1 MLTIFSTPKPF
12 KGHVGVIQRNA
23 LKSWTLLH
31 PDCEVILLG
40 DESGTAEAA
49 RDFGIRHVPQ
59 VECNESG
66 TPYLNS
72 IFGQAQ
78 NLARYRLVCYVNCDI
93 MLMSDFWLAVQRV
106 SSWRERFLMIGRRW
120 NVDVM
125 EPWRFQSPDW
135 EHHLRTHV
143 FIRGKLLTQHAIDYF
158 VFPREMYS
166 EIPPF
171 VIGRFWW
178 DHWLVWRA
186 RSISVPVVDATPSV
200 MAVHQNHD
208 YSYHPQ
214 GFLGALH
221 GREAQ
226 VNREFAGN
234 GRHLFTIDDATHR
247 FTRRGI
253 ERNRFFWMAPWRRKL
268 VRLANATWYPALEAT
283 KPLRYALGLRRWRA

>member
-12 KGHVGVIQRNA
+12 EGHVGVIQRNA

-59 VECNESG
+59 VERNESG
-66 TPYLNS
+66 AKYLS
-72 IFGQAQ
+72 GVFGQAQ
-78 NLARYRLVCYVNCDI
+78 SLARHHLVCYVNCDI
-93 MLMSDFWLAVQRV
+93 MLMSDFWLAVQHV
-106 SSWRERFLMIGRRW
+106 SSWRERFLMVGRRW
-120 NVDVM
+120 DVDVKD
-125 EPWRFQSPDW
+125 PWQFLSSNW
-135 EHHLRTHV
+135 EEQLRTHV
-143 FIRGKLLTQHAIDYF
+143 LARGTRLTQHAIDYF
-158 VFPREMYS
+158 VFPRGMYN
-166 EIPPF
+166 EIPPL

-186 RSISVPVVDATPSV
+186 RSIPVPVVDATSSV

-214 GFLGALH
+214 GLH
-221 GREAQ
+221 GVWFGREAQ
-226 VNREFAGN
+226 VNREFAGQ
-234 GRHLFTIDDATHR
+234 GRHLFTLDDATHR
-247 FTRRGI
+247 LTHCGI
-253 ERNRFFWMAPWRRKL
+253 ERNRFFWLAPWRRKL
-268 VRLANATWYPALEAT
+268 VRFANATLYPALEAT